1 MKLVYKTFL
10 ALLVHIFFLKSA
22 IAANYP
28 DYIFLEEY
36 ILPAELKETSALF
49 CSKNETAFTLND
61 SGNEPVI
68 FEIDSKANI
77 VDKRLLNVKNRDW
90 EAITGDG
97 THLYI
102 GDIGNNSGNRKTLN
116 VQRIL
121 ESGAIHKPS
130 TTSFT
135 YLDNPID
142 ENKYL
147 NHDYD
152 AEALVNVN
160 EFLYLFSK
168 SWDTGTLF
176 IYRLNKVNSKQS
188 IKPIAEVNGLP
199 GVITG
204 GDYDFQNKRFVLV
217 GYKVW
222 GIGFFS
228 PFIAILDEQLNLM
241 KFFDLEGYG
250 QVEGICVS
258 PKSEVWF
265 TQESSF
271 FSKNKLVKIK
281 IID

>member
-1 MKLVYKTFL
+1 MKLVYRIFL
-10 ALLVHIFFLKSA
+10 TLLVNIVFVA
-22 IAANYP
+22 GEVAAENP
-28 DYIFLEEY
+28 DYTFLEEY

-61 SGNEPVI
+61 SGNKPVI
-68 FEIDSKANI
+68 YEIDSKANI
-77 VDKRLLNVKNRDW
+77 VNKRLFKVKNRDW

-102 GDIGNNSGNRKTLN
+102 GDIGNNSGNRKTLKI
-116 VQRIL
+116 QEIL
-121 ESGAIHKPS
+121 VSGTAHKPN
-130 TTSFT
+130 TLRFT
-135 YLDNPID
+135 YQNNPLK

-176 IYRLNKVNSKQS
+176 VYLLDKGNPNQS
-188 IKPIAEVNGLP
+188 LKPITEVNGLP

-204 GDYDFQNKRFVLV
+204 GDYDHKNKRFILV
-217 GYKVW
+217 GYKMW
-222 GIGFFS
+222 LWGFFS
-228 PFIAILDEQLNLM
+228 PFITILDEQLNIV

-250 QVEGICVS
+250 QVEGVCVA
-258 PKSEVWF
+258 KKGEIWF

-281 IID
+281 VAE

>member
-1 MKLVYKTFL
+1 MKLFYRIFLPLLFNIVIVEMIFAAENPDYTFL
-10 ALLVHIFFLKSA
+10 Q
-22 IAANYP
+22 
-28 DYIFLEEY
+28 EY
-36 ILPAELKETSALF
+36 MLPAELKETSALF
-49 CSKNETAFTLND
+49 CSKNDTAFTLND

-68 FEIDSKANI
+68 YEIDSKANI
-77 VDKRLLNVKNRDW
+77 VNERLFKVKNRDW

-102 GDIGNNSGNRKTLN
+102 GDIGNNSGNRKTLKI
-116 VQRIL
+116 QEIL
-121 ESGAIHKPS
+121 ENGTAHKPN
-130 TTSFT
+130 TLRFT
-135 YLDNPID
+135 YQNNPLK

-160 EFLYLFSK
+160 ESLYLFSK

-176 IYRLNKVNSKQS
+176 VYRLEKVNPTQS

-204 GDYDFQNKRFVLV
+204 GDYDYENKRFILV

-222 GIGFFS
+222 GLGFFS
-228 PFIAILDEQLNLM
+228 PFITILDEQLNLI

-250 QVEGICVS
+250 QVEGVCVS
-258 PKSEVWF
+258 PKGEVWF
-265 TQESSF
+265 TQESSI
-271 FSKNKLVKIK
+271 FSRNKLVKIK
-281 IID
+281 VTE